1 MFIVKYRKFFYI
13 FSAILV
19 IGSIVAMLAWGLNLS
34 IDFKGGSLLE
44 VSYPGGRPSQ
54 SVVQA
59 AIAPLNI
66 PASVIPSETNEYDI
80 RTATLNDTQKNAIV
94 SALSILTT
102 PASMGA
108 TSTSV
113 IPANAGIQGQTSDST
128 SNTLD
133 SRLHGN
139 DNAASST
146 TLAIATSSNSS
157 SMQVVGFNTIGPVLG
172 AEAAWK
178 SITAI
183 LLVIIAII
191 LFITWAF
198 RKVSRP
204 VASWKYGAVAVIALF
219 HDVIIPTGFFAI
231 LCHTAGYEVDT
242 LFVTA
247 ILVVLGFSV
256 HDTIVVFDRIRENL
270 RNSNESRPF
279 ADIVGAS
286 ISQTF
291 VRSINTSLTTIFA
304 LLVLYFVGGAST
316 QHFAL
321 ALIVG
326 IASGTYSSIFI
337 GSTLLVT
344 LEKWQKK
351 KGKGGK

>member
-1 MFIVKYRKFFYI
+1 MFIVKYRKLFYI

-19 IGSIVAMLAWGLNLS
+19 IGSIVAMLVWGLNLS

-44 VSYPGGRPSQ
+44 VSYPAGRPSQ
-54 SVVQA
+54 SAVQS

-66 PASVIPSETNEYDI
+66 PASVIPSGTNEYDI
-80 RTATLNDTQKNAIV
+80 RTSTLTDAQKNSLISV
-94 SALSILTT
+94 LTALE
-102 PASMGA
+102 PAS
-108 TSTSV
+108 TSTMPIS
-113 IPANAGIQGQTSDST
+113 IG
-128 SNTLD
+128 
-133 SRLHGN
+133 
-139 DNAASST
+139 ST
-146 TLAIATSSNSS
+146 TAMATVSSPG
-157 SMQVVGFNTIGPVLG
+157 MQVVGFNTIGPVLG

-178 SITAI
+178 SITA
-183 LLVIIAII
+183 VIFVLIAII

-204 VASWKYGAVAVIALF
+204 VASWKYGVVAVVALF
-219 HDVIIPTGFFAI
+219 HDVIIPTGVFAV
-231 LCHTAGYEVDT
+231 LGHVAGYEVDT

-286 ISQTF
+286 INQTF

-304 LLVLYFVGGAST
+304 LIVLYFVGGVST

-344 LEKWQKK
+344 LEKWQK
-351 KGKGGK
+351 GKGRG

>member
-54 SVVQA
+54 SAVQS

-80 RTATLNDTQKNAIV
+80 RTATLTDNQKNAIV
-94 SALSILTT
+94 SALTALE
-102 PASMGA
+102 PAG
-108 TSTSV
+108 TSTMPIS
-113 IPANAGIQGQTSDST
+113 IG
-128 SNTLD
+128 
-133 SRLHGN
+133 
-139 DNAASST
+139 ST
-146 TLAIATSSNSS
+146 TAMATISSP

-219 HDVIIPTGFFAI
+219 HDVIIPTGVFAI
-231 LCHTAGYEVDT
+231 LGHTAGYEVDT

-304 LLVLYFVGGAST
+304 LVVLYFVGGAAT

-344 LEKWQKK
+344 LEKWQKR
-351 KGKGGK
+351 KGRR

>member
-54 SVVQA
+54 SAVQS

-80 RTATLNDTQKNAIV
+80 RTATLTDNQKNAIV
-94 SALSILTT
+94 SALTALE
-102 PASMGA
+102 PAG
-108 TSTSV
+108 TSTMPIS
-113 IPANAGIQGQTSDST
+113 IG
-128 SNTLD
+128 
-133 SRLHGN
+133 
-139 DNAASST
+139 ST
-146 TLAIATSSNSS
+146 TAMATISSP

-219 HDVIIPTGFFAI
+219 HDVIIPTGVFAI
-231 LCHTAGYEVDT
+231 LGHTAGYEVDT

-304 LLVLYFVGGAST
+304 LIVLYFVGGAAT

-344 LEKWQKK
+344 LEKWQKR
-351 KGKGGK
+351 KGRK